1 MLQKRICIYAKDIQ
15 LITGRTERYGNKL
28 LVKIKRHLK
37 KESHHMVTINE
48 FCDYTGLPLNEVMKN
63 IID

>member
-1 MLQKRICIYAKDIQ
+1 MLQRRICIYAKDIQ

-28 LVKIKRHLK
+28 LVKIRRHLK

-48 FCDYTGLPLNEVMKN
+48 FCEYTGLPVDEVSGYIK
-63 IID
+63 D